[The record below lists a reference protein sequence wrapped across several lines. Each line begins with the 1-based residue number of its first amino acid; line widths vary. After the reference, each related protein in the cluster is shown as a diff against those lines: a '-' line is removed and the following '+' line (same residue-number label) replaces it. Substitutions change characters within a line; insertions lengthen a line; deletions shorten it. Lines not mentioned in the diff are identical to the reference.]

1 MYDYCRINVFIGI
14 LLIELCIFFC
24 KACFILF
31 FINYVCIFGGKF
43 IVDYELFVM
52 GIKEFCLMFDRM
64 KKINILLFFYKV
76 NFVMKM
82 MIIV

>member
-1 MYDYCRINVFIGI
+1 MYDYCRKNVFIGI
-14 LLIELCIFFC
+14 LLIELYIFFC

-52 GIKEFCLMFDRM
+52 GIKEFCFNVWYDE
-64 KKINILLFFYKV
+64 KNKYF
-76 NFVMKM
+76 
-82 MIIV
+82 IIFL